1 VFDGDEL
8 SESLIHNVHHVPDLS
23 SMSLHRGADEN
34 PTHGASARRWRCEK
48 LSDVFIRTT
57 VYSEEVMDAF
67 GYRITK
73 KKQDIHHG
81 RWYMMCNGLVSQDD
95 SSASSV
101 QWSTIKRFLV
111 YVKLFFGLEGKK
123 KILE

>member
-1 VFDGDEL
+1 MFDGDEL

-73 KKQDIHHG
+73 KKT
-81 RWYMMCNGLVSQDD
+81 RYTSWTLVHD
-95 SSASSV
+95 V
-101 QWSTIKRFLV
+101 QWFSKSR
-111 YVKLFFGLEGKK
+111 
-123 KILE
+123 